1 LLPLQNYTLG
11 PSTDAA
17 CLNYF
22 ITWFIG
28 LWHALTACDAPL
40 NGFMATRGGFIATRG
55 GFIATRGGFM
65 ACDTRCDSLWRP
77 LKWLLMI

>member
-1 LLPLQNYTLG
+1 MDAYTHPNWYPLGYISEYFQIPIVCFLHGSADVKRLLPLQNYTLG

-28 LWHALTACDAPL
+28 L
-40 NGFMATRGGFIATRG
+40 
-55 GFIATRGGFM
+55 
-65 ACDTRCDSLWRP
+65 
-77 LKWLLMI
+77 